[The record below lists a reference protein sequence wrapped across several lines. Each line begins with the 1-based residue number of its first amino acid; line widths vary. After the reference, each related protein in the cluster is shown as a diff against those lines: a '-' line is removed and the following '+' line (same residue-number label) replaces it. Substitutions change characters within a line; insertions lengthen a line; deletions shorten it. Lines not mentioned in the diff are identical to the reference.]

1 MKRPAICLFVSVA
14 IVGWAA
20 IGHAKKGGGSKPAPA
35 DNAEDT
41 GGDQKPAAGGADET
55 KAGATDTGDKG
66 GAPASESL
74 DTTGDEGPAGKVEE
88 EIGGP
93 KAARPSAQL
102 SWKDIVVV
110 PRKPFLKGGRLEL
123 SPFAGLSI
131 NDNLIRHYMFGV
143 DLNYFL
149 TDVLWIGLQGQYF
162 IKQLTDQEELV
173 GLQYNRTPTLN
184 QYLYGGALNFGYVPV
199 YGKFALFN
207 RAIMHWEIWAS
218 AGVGV
223 TFTEVIPRDPAN
235 ASLAFKNTD
244 LTPNAGI
251 GSRFFLFDWLTVNF
265 ALRDYIVPDKFEH
278 NPDPPIVGGVPTPY
292 ANAAAAK
299 AGADTALVNNIMF
312 YAGVGIY
319 LPTKFTYKTPQ

>member
-1 MKRPAICLFVSVA
+1 MKRPAICLLVSFAV
-14 IVGWAA
+14 VGWAA
-20 IGHAKKGGGSKPAPA
+20 TGHAKKAGKAAPA
-35 DNAEDT
+35 DTSEDT
-41 GGDQKPAAGGADET
+41 GGGDQKPAAGGGDET
-55 KAGATDTGDKG
+55 KGGGTDTGDKG
-66 GAPASESL
+66 GAATESL

-93 KAARPSAQL
+93 KQARPSAQL

-123 SPFAGLSI
+123 APLAGVSI

-149 TDVLWIGLQGQYF
+149 TDVLWVGLQGQYF
-162 IKQLTDQEELV
+162 VKQVTNQEELI

-207 RAIMHWEIWAS
+207 RGIMHWEIWAS
-218 AGVGV
+218 AGVGLTV
-223 TFTEVIPRDPAN
+223 TETIPRNPAN
-235 ASLAFKNTD
+235 NFQAFKNND
-244 LTPNAGI
+244 LTPNVGI
-251 GSRFFLFDWLTVNF
+251 GSRFFMFDWLTVNL
-265 ALRDYIVPDKFEH
+265 ALRDYIIPDHFE
-278 NPDPPIVGGVPTPY
+278 PDPNPAMGQAPY
-292 ANAAAAK
+292 ASAADVKAASTS
-299 AGADTALVNNIMF
+299 AIVNNVMF
-312 YAGVGIY
+312 YVGIGMY